1 MVIVF
6 LWVGLLQS
14 CIQVHSPPA
23 FTSGIHLRQDGQQDL
38 GTGVRRLRKERD
50 LEALEAIQE
59 TGHGQVGPLQLGPSK
74 GKNIPLFGPS

>member
-1 MVIVF
+1 MGWPSSI
-6 LWVGLLQS
+6 LYS
-14 CIQVHSPPA
+14 SS